1 VENPKRSDG
10 WEKNLKLLSGW
21 ACVAFAARCAQRV
34 LPLYADYEK
43 TFNPRYS
50 NTRIQQIQNAIAITL
65 EAAETGGAS
74 TSLKNEEFSSSI
86 AAIIDARNFIRPKPD
101 TESASIQFYG
111 HAAAH
116 QAIQVAH
123 AAVEAIKCVFS
134 NSDKYSAHAAAAAT
148 FSQSA
153 SGAGEQA
160 ENRRKVSNTADKS
173 FLTAAQIGDALMRD
187 AMWQDYEILF
197 RFFSKSQP
205 DKNVR
210 VEVAKLGMLWG
221 KAMPHWL
228 GRIQSIQ
235 EEDQFE
241 SNSTLEVFLEPGS
254 ASKETIQRVF
264 EAISKLH
271 IASGGRGLEFRADD
285 EFVFARER
293 VGA

>member
-1 VENPKRSDG
+1 
-10 WEKNLKLLSGW
+10 
-21 ACVAFAARCAQRV
+21 
-34 LPLYADYEK
+34 
-43 TFNPRYS
+43 
-50 NTRIQQIQNAIAITL
+50 
-65 EAAETGGAS
+65 
-74 TSLKNEEFSSSI
+74 
-86 AAIIDARNFIRPKPD
+86 
-101 TESASIQFYG
+101 
-111 HAAAH
+111 
-116 QAIQVAH
+116 
-123 AAVEAIKCVFS
+123 
-134 NSDKYSAHAAAAAT
+134 
-148 FSQSA
+148 
-153 SGAGEQA
+153 
-160 ENRRKVSNTADKS
+160 
-173 FLTAAQIGDALMRD
+173 LTAAQIGDALMRD